1 MCFTEEVTAYLQCS
15 SDLKVWHSGFDS
27 SEPSSYLMAYC
38 HPVWFNG
45 LLSSC
50 MIETNLL
57 SFVLFHVA
65 QFPIEF
71 SDYNFLLYSY
81 QVASDLALEQLI
93 LSRTWSKY
101 ASGQIATSTGVF
113 HSKKSLIGGFS
124 SLEIFFLF
132 PLSIALSGE
141 LFLSDQYRRLN
152 ASF

>member
-1 MCFTEEVTAYLQCS
+1 MLF
-15 SDLKVWHSGFDS
+15 DLG
-27 SEPSSYLMAYC
+27 
-38 HPVWFNG
+38 
-45 LLSSC
+45 
-50 MIETNLL
+50 
-57 SFVLFHVA
+57 
-65 QFPIEF
+65 
-71 SDYNFLLYSY
+71 
-81 QVASDLALEQLI
+81 VASDLALEQLI

-141 LFLSDQYRRLN
+141 LFLSDQYRKLN